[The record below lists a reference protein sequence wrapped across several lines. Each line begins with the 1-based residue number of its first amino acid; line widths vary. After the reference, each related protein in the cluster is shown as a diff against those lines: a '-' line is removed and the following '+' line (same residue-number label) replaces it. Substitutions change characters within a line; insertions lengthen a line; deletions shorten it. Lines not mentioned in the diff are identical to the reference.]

1 MKMGYIPAR
10 LVVIKLFVTL
20 TLVWVLGLASGQAN
34 EKLFSSQW
42 PNTDFS
48 LASVPLDEIMS
59 GGVPKDGIP
68 AIHNP
73 TFLALDDNID
83 LLPREGVMTIEMKGH
98 LPRAYPIRYL
108 LWHEIVNDQIGE
120 QTIAVTYCPLC
131 NSGVFFSREV
141 NGQTLTF
148 GVSGLLRNSDM
159 VMYDLETESWWQ
171 QALGTGIVG
180 SHTGNSLEQLPGWT
194 ESWQDFLSRNKDK
207 GGLVMAQPEFR
218 RPYGQN
224 PYKGYELAVSP
235 FLYTK
240 EFKQEGIGPLARV
253 VKVGQRAWPL
263 ERLILEGKIE
273 EHGIVLTWTGGQASP
288 LDTASVGQGINVGTV
303 RVKDQE
309 TGEDLA
315 HDLLFAFAFEAFF
328 PDGEWEMGDLLSNN

>member
-1 MKMGYIPAR
+1 MGHSPTR

-20 TLVWVLGLASGQAN
+20 ALIWVLGLASAQAN

-48 LASVPLDEIMS
+48 LASVPLDEIIS

-68 AIHNP
+68 AVHNP
-73 TFLALDDNID
+73 TFLTLDDNID
-83 LLPREGVMTIEMKGH
+83 LLPREGVMTIELKGH

-120 QTIAVTYCPLC
+120 QKIAVTYCPLC
-131 NSGVFFSREV
+131 NSGVFFSREL

-180 SHTGNSLEQLPGWT
+180 SHTGNSLVQLPGWT
-194 ESWQDFLSRNKDK
+194 ESWHDFLTRNKDK

-224 PYKGYELAVSP
+224 PYKGYELSVSP

-263 ERLILEGKIE
+263 ERLILEGRIE

-303 RVKDQE
+303 RVRDLE

-328 PDGEWEMGDLLSNN
+328 PDGEWEMGNLLSNN